1 MDNLS
6 KRENTIKMACEF
18 EDFEDYIAYLNR
30 QPKQRLDYFIS
41 RESFEKQMA
50 EAILKEKRIPKNY
63 KPITKI
69 LELFL
74 LLAYILIVFTKT
86 IYKAGLIL
94 QIYSHR
100 KSK

>member
-50 EAILKEKRIPKNY
+50 EAILKEKKNPK
-63 KPITKI
+63 KLQTDHEDSGII
-69 LELFL
+69 
-74 LLAYILIVFTKT
+74 FTSS
-86 IYKAGLIL
+86 IHPHCVY
-94 QIYSHR
+94 
-100 KSK
+100 